1 MDVQQNGGEPSSAV
15 PQDLPAK
22 EIPESIVQRGLNVFR
37 KHKGKAVFA
46 LLGSWVLV
54 EFIKLPFGE
63 ISELR
68 TRNPRETA
76 FMREYSEETKEGG
89 KKALLIR
96 RWVPLDSIPK
106 DVVNAVV
113 VAEDGSFWS
122 HSGFDWFEFR
132 ESLER
137 NLKEGRVARGAST
150 ISQQLVKN
158 LFLSSSRN
166 PLRKLR
172 EWILTWYLEREL
184 EKSRILEIYL
194 NVIEWGEGV
203 YGVAAASQ
211 TYFDKPVNELN
222 REEAVRLAASIPN
235 PRRHR
240 ADEESEYLARRRTMI
255 TGRMHARGMIKGE
268 SMNYK
273 DIDALLEE
281 GEGFQ
286 LEFKRKVSSPEKVA
300 RTLIAFANTKGGTM
314 IFGIDD
320 DKSIVGVDSE
330 KVEVEMIKTAGNYHC
345 DPPIEPRI
353 EIVPY
358 KGKDL
363 IIVIVEES
371 SQKPHYLIE
380 GQDEEVDSAK
390 ALIRIRDK
398 SVIASREVERILASE
413 HPDSPPLRIAIGENE
428 RRLFDHLDQHER
440 ITVKEFGKLVN
451 ISDRRASRILIQ
463 LVRAGVLRIHT
474 HEKEDFYTPA
484 FD

>member
-1 MDVQQNGGEPSSAV
+1 MHVQQHGEEPRIER
-15 PQDLPAK
+15 PQDLPGEGRPK
-22 EIPESIVQRGLNVFR
+22 SIAQRTVSVLR
-37 KHKGKAVFA
+37 EHKGKVVFA
-46 LLGSWVLV
+46 LLGVWILI
-54 EFIKLPFGE
+54 EMLTLPFGE
-63 ISELR
+63 IAELK
-68 TRNPRETA
+68 TRNPSETA
-76 FMREYSEETKEGG
+76 FMREYAERTKGGG
-89 KKALLIR
+89 KPLRIQH
-96 RWVPLDSIPK
+96 WVPLDSIAK

-113 VAEDGSFWS
+113 VAEDGRFWS
-122 HSGFDWFEFR
+122 HSGFDWLEFR

-150 ISQQLVKN
+150 ISQQLIKN
-158 LFLSSSRN
+158 LFLSSSKN

-172 EWILTWYLEREL
+172 EWILTWYLESEL
-184 EKSRILEIYL
+184 EKSHILEIYL
-194 NVIEWGEGV
+194 NVIEWGDGL
-203 YGVAAASQ
+203 YGVSAAAQS
-211 TYFDKPVNELN
+211 YFGKRVNELN
-222 REEAVRLAASIPN
+222 QEEAIRLAAIIPN

-240 ADEESEYLARRRTMI
+240 ADEESDYLERRRTMI
-255 TGRMHARGMIKGE
+255 KERMHARGMIEGE

-273 DIDALLEE
+273 DIDALLVE

-286 LEFKRKVSSPEKVA
+286 LEFKRKVSSPEKIA
-300 RTLIAFANTKGGTM
+300 RTLIAFANTRGGTM

-330 KVEVEMIKTAGNYHC
+330 KVEVEMIKTAGSYHC

-363 IIVIVEES
+363 IGVTVEES

-380 GQDEEVDSAK
+380 GNDEEEDSAK
-390 ALIRIRDK
+390 ALIRVRDR
-398 SVIASREVERILASE
+398 SVVASREVERILASE

-440 ITVKEFGKLVN
+440 VTVKEFGKLAN

-463 LVRAGVLRIHT
+463 LVRAGVLRIHA